1 MLNPVGDISGLIFY
15 LFILIISYFVSF
27 IRAIVIH
34 KIHGLQA
41 VLTITLLVV
50 LTFSFFHF
58 IHMLDDVVIL
68 KVGVA
73 FTLLII
79 FIPLKLIPSKVV
91 TLCFILVILI
101 NLNFE
106 LSFKKKLDNY
116 LLAQTIIS
124 YETISLYTWAENVKD
139 YTEWEKIYKRYP
151 DPKVILEGLNCYF
164 YSTLNA
170 IDKNIYSNTSFRNAT
185 FSAWSAYAKMRK
197 ERIEFQTP
205 EYENTSYYIINGNGD
220 AALQI
225 SLKKEFMFWW
235 IEFAK
240 DDVIMQS
247 HIEVFFSA
255 IENECL
261 SNIFVVKN
269 FKLEDLSA
277 TYLIYVDK
285 IKDFNYADRITLS
298 IKKAIANATAKE
310 LEDKAEEYNEDVSE
324 RSEEDAE

>member
-15 LFILIISYFVSF
+15 LFILIISYFVGF

-41 VLTITLLVV
+41 VLTITLLAV

-58 IHMLDDVVIL
+58 IHMLDDEIIL

-73 FTLLII
+73 FTLIII

-91 TLCFILVILI
+91 AICFVVAILI
-101 NLNFE
+101 NLYFE
-106 LSFKKKLDNY
+106 FSFKKKLENY
-116 LLAQTIIS
+116 LLAQSIIS

-139 YTEWEKIYKRYP
+139 YTEWERIYKRYP
-151 DPKVILEGLNCYF
+151 DPKVIVEGLNCYF

-170 IDKNIYSNTSFRNAT
+170 IDKNIYTNTSFRNAT
-185 FSAWSAYAKMRK
+185 FSAWSEYAKTRK
-197 ERIEFQTP
+197 EKIDFQTA
-205 EYENTSYYIINGNGD
+205 EYVNTSYYLLNGNGD
-220 AALQI
+220 AALQV

-235 IEFAK
+235 IELAK

-247 HIEVFFSA
+247 HIEVFFNA

-261 SNIFVVKN
+261 SHIFAGKN
-269 FKLEDLSA
+269 YRLEELST

-310 LEDKAEEYNEDVSE
+310 LEDKAEEDNEDVSE
-324 RSEEDAE
+324 SSEEDAE